1 MLGFELAMLKARG
14 KIDSSAGKDFLEA
27 EGLLCPG
34 EWQALIDGDRH
45 TTVFW
50 WIQVRSKPR
59 LLCTKGLHHSLFV
72 VDV

>member
-50 WIQVRSKPR
+50 WIQVRSKAFPAFCAPKD
-59 LLCTKGLHHSLFV
+59 CTTHCL
-72 VDV
+72 